1 MELDIKDQDDKNLL
15 PLNHD
20 ATIQSDLRT
29 TLNETKESKM
39 PQIKLE
45 EQEIL
50 NIKGEANGA
59 ELKPDLKSNK
69 KTRNKPKKGKWL
81 VKLYKLLKCKNCSG
95 YFETKQIFEK
105 HQKICQIAPI
115 KEIDQEK
122 LQVQEN
128 QNDIEKP
135 KNLGKRQK
143 CNQCEKD
150 FATNTSLKSHIRV
163 VHENIKYQCDKCE
176 KEYSCEADANNH
188 KRIVHLGERHKCNQC
203 EKDFTLKKNMQVH
216 INAIHKKVK
225 HQCEKCDREF
235 PSKNSLT
242 QHDSIVH
249 LGKRYKCNQCD
260 KEFGTRGY
268 VQIHIRAFHENG
280 KYQCD
285 ECERDFLLKRDL
297 KAHID
302 SIHLGIKYVCNQCN
316 KSFGIQKSLNR
327 HNLHAHEGKRYKCDK
342 CDKDFTTPQ
351 MLKSHIRAKHEKKR
365 ENTCNICGETF
376 PYYTSLQNHLVSIHK
391 GLGMKLKCKFCDK
404 QFTRK
409 DSKNFHEK
417 KHENIETQKVPCQI
431 CNQSYVDLRGH
442 VLEVHESSKLTCG
455 ICDKGYFRK
464 RNLDLHMRKK
474 HGKDQSK

>member
-1 MELDIKDQDDKNLL
+1 MELDIKDQDDKNQL

-20 ATIQSDLRT
+20 ATIQSDLSK
-29 TLNETKESKM
+29 TLGDTKENEM
-39 PQIKLE
+39 LQIKQE

-122 LQVQEN
+122 LQVQKNNEEN
-128 QNDIEKP
+128 GKEKP
-135 KNLGKRQK
+135 KVKCDKCNKDFSCKRNAREHNKRVHLGERHK

-150 FATNTSLKSHIRV
+150 FSRKKILKSHIRV
-163 VHENIKYQCDKCE
+163 IHENIKYQCDKCE

-268 VQIHIRAFHENG
+268 VQIHIRAFHKN
-280 KYQCD
+280 
-285 ECERDFLLKRDL
+285 
-297 KAHID
+297 
-302 SIHLGIKYVCNQCN
+302 V
-316 KSFGIQKSLNR
+316 
-327 HNLHAHEGKRYKCDK
+327 RYECDK
-342 CDKDFTTPQ
+342 CEKCFIQKD
-351 MLKSHIRAKHEKKR
+351 I
-365 ENTCNICGETF
+365 
-376 PYYTSLQNHLVSIHK
+376 
-391 GLGMKLKCKFCDK
+391 
-404 QFTRK
+404 
-409 DSKNFHEK
+409 
-417 KHENIETQKVPCQI
+417 
-431 CNQSYVDLRGH
+431 
-442 VLEVHESSKLTCG
+442 
-455 ICDKGYFRK
+455 
-464 RNLDLHMRKK
+464 
-474 HGKDQSK
+474 